1 MARTEASV
9 DNWVRGSGR
18 RTTRLCAAAKDTTGK
33 RRKSTSLRG
42 TGCNLSRMRLFPE
55 GQGGPVQRQLV
66 GLFIDGLAHDYLKM
80 KVMRENPMESER
92 AVGIAT
98 EDQNVRQKF
107 ALRTRFRGDADRP
120 IHKGRMHA
128 SREPMKVDHSRG
140 RVCHHCRG
148 NHKAKGYRQRKMEVQ
163 GIVDKE

>member
-1 MARTEASV
+1 MAGLTYLWKLGDEV
-9 DNWVRGSGR
+9 
-18 RTTRLCAAAKDTTGK
+18 
-33 RRKSTSLRG
+33 
-42 TGCNLSRMRLFPE
+42 SRVIMML
-55 GQGGPVQRQLV
+55 QRQSV
-66 GLFIDGLAHDYLKM
+66 GFFIDGLAHDYLKM
-80 KVMRENPMESER
+80 TVMRENSMEVEH

-98 EDQNVRQKF
+98 EEQILRQRC

>member
-1 MARTEASV
+1 
-9 DNWVRGSGR
+9 
-18 RTTRLCAAAKDTTGK
+18 
-33 RRKSTSLRG
+33 
-42 TGCNLSRMRLFPE
+42 MRLFPE

-66 GLFIDGLAHDYLKM
+66 GLSIDGLAHDYLKM

-120 IHKGRMHA
+120 MHN
-128 SREPMKVDHSRG
+128 RENAHFS
-140 RVCHHCRG
+140 
-148 NHKAKGYRQRKMEVQ
+148 
-163 GIVDKE
+163 